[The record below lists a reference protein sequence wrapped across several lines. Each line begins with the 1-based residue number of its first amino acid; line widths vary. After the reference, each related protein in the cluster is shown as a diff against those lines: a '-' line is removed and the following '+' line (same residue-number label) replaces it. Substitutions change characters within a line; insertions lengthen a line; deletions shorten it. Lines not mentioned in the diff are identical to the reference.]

1 MGFLS
6 RLLGLAPPPSPLQ
19 LARER
24 LADRPRAFIVVVE
37 AFYRPHGGR
46 DRVVITFDNDAAVIE
61 RERSRKSSWSGRRRL
76 AAAEAGQL
84 RAAIEA
90 WQPLTWEPPE
100 PVGKD
105 GLQCTFVFASAE
117 AVHEVRCQGAAP
129 GLVGERLESLT
140 RLIPHVT

>member
-1 MGFLS
+1 M
-6 RLLGLAPPPSPLQ
+6 
-19 LARER
+19 
-24 LADRPRAFIVVVE
+24 VVE

-61 RERSRKSSWSGRRRL
+61 RERSRKSSWNGRRRL
-76 AAAEAGQL
+76 AAAEAAQL

-90 WQPLTWEPPE
+90 WKPSTWQPPE

-117 AVHEVRCQGAAP
+117 AVHEVRGQGAAP